1 MNISFIS
8 AIFVSNEKVD
18 VIYNSV
24 FCEPIKS
31 IAKCSKQF
39 GNHSNLSIK
48 VANIGVASGHVMHSL
63 FSKNNLKTK
72 VAAL

>member
-24 FCEPIKS
+24 LCEP
-31 IAKCSKQF
+31 
-39 GNHSNLSIK
+39 NPLTN
-48 VANIGVASGHVMHSL
+48 VP
-63 FSKNNLKTK
+63 NNLVTIVTNPLK
-72 VAAL
+72 LQI